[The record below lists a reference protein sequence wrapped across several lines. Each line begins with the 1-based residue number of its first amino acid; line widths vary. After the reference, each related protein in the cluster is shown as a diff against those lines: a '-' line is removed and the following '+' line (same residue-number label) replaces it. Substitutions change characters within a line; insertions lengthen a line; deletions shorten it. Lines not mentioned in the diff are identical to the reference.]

1 MKEHWNSLNRIR
13 WLTNERTEKHNN
25 RCISQWQRR
34 NRNLTVF
41 LSFLSCLVCLER
53 VIEVRCGQ
61 QTKNF
66 VKFPYTEVES
76 QSFSLMF
83 EKQQGL
89 YAMLLTLY
97 SLSHLEHIV
106 ITLWKCEVF
115 LWIFPTK
122 KSSKDLLIE
131 GITLWPPFI

>member
-1 MKEHWNSLNRIR
+1 MSGLLVSDEENI
-13 WLTNERTEKHNN
+13 
-25 RCISQWQRR
+25 
-34 NRNLTVF
+34 NLF
-41 LSFLSCLVCLER
+41 LSFSGVVCLDR

-89 YAMLLTLY
+89 CTAIKLG
-97 SLSHLEHIV
+97 
-106 ITLWKCEVF
+106 
-115 LWIFPTK
+115 TK
-122 KSSKDLLIE
+122 QCIKFNKYLKTQIKSETKS
-131 GITLWPPFI
+131 

>member
-1 MKEHWNSLNRIR
+1 MYCSVIWYGNFKCGKNTELLVRVKINDLSEKHWNSLNRIR
-13 WLTNERTEKHNN
+13 WLINERTEKRNN

-41 LSFLSCLVCLER
+41 LSFLSCLVCLDK

-97 SLSHLEHIV
+97 SLSHL
-106 ITLWKCEVF
+106 
-115 LWIFPTK
+115 
-122 KSSKDLLIE
+122 
-131 GITLWPPFI
+131 